1 MSRLNFSALLA
12 LAGRQLRRD
21 ARASEV
27 RVLFFSVLVAVA
39 ASTAIGYFGARLN
52 GAMQLRATE
61 FLGADLV
68 LQGTSPARP
77 GQIDDGEALGLAHAR
92 VVEFT
97 SVVGGDQGIQLSS
110 VKAADARYPLR
121 GEIRSAPAPYGA
133 ESPGGG
139 PGPGEAWVEPRLLVA
154 LGMQIGDSIDVGQK
168 TLRLSRVLTY
178 EPDRA
183 NNFYSLTPRVL
194 MNLADLASTGV
205 IQPGSRVSYRDLWRG
220 EPQALAAYCKGVEQH
235 LAANQ
240 RLLDTR
246 DGNRQIGG
254 ALGKAERY
262 LNMASLVAVLLAG
275 VAVALS
281 ASRYAARRLD
291 ASALLR
297 CLGLSR
303 RQALGLYCLQLAM
316 LGVVAA
322 LFGAGLGWLAQLGLF
337 QLLEGLLPS
346 TVPPGGI
353 APALAGIAT
362 GLVAL
367 AGFALPPLAAL
378 GRVPPL
384 RVLRRDL
391 LPVPPSSW
399 LVYGAALLALGLIMW
414 RLSLDLLLTFALL
427 GGGLIAAAVL
437 GGLLLLVLRSL
448 RRALAGAPLTW
459 RLGLGQLLRYPLA
472 AAGQALAFGLILLAM
487 GLVALLRGELL
498 DTWQAQLPAD
508 APNHFALNILP
519 DQREPFAQQL
529 QAIGARSAPLYPVT
543 PGRLVAIN
551 GQPVNQV
558 VSKDSTGERA
568 VQRDL
573 SLTWAAELPSG
584 NALSE
589 GRWWQEAPSP
599 QDTPGVAT
607 PDVPAPDVA
616 TPDVATPDVA
626 TPDVSVEAELAA
638 SLGLKLGD
646 ELTFDIGDQQHS
658 AKVSSLRTVHWD
670 SFQPN
675 FYMIFQPGTLQGLPT
690 TYLTSFYLPAG
701 HDKDIV
707 ALSRAFPAATILQV
721 DALLSQLRS
730 ILAQVTLAVE
740 YVLLFVLA
748 AGLAVLFAG
757 LQATLDER
765 IRQGA
770 LLRALGASRALL
782 VRTRR
787 IEFGLLGAASGV
799 LAALG
804 CELVTWV
811 LYRYAFALTWSPHP
825 WLLVLPVAGAVLV
838 GGAGMLGTRRALNAS
853 PLAVLREG

>member
-1 MSRLNFSALLA
+1 MTRLTFSRLLGLA
-12 LAGRQLRRD
+12 SRQLRRD

-27 RVLFFSVLVAVA
+27 RVLFFALLVAVA
-39 ASTAIGYFGARLN
+39 ASTAIGFFGARLN

-68 LQGTSPARP
+68 LQGSAAARAE
-77 GQIDDGEALGLAHAR
+77 QIESGTRLGLQHAR

-97 SVVGGDQGIQLSS
+97 SVVGGDSGIQLSS
-110 VKAADARYPLR
+110 VKAADPAYPLR
-121 GEIRSAPAPYGA
+121 GELRSADAPYAA
-133 ESPGGG
+133 ETPGGS
-139 PGPGEAWVEPRLLVA
+139 PGPGEVWVEPRLLAA
-154 LGMQIGDSIDVGQK
+154 LGMSLGDSIDVGLK
-168 TLRLSRVLTY
+168 TLRMTRVLTY

-183 NNFYSLTPRVL
+183 GNFYSLTPRVL
-194 MNLADLASTGV
+194 MNIADLQATGV

-220 EPQALAAYCKGVEQH
+220 EPQALERYRQDIEQN

-281 ASRYAARRLD
+281 ASRYATRRLD

-316 LGVVAA
+316 LGIAAA
-322 LFGAGLGWLAQLGLF
+322 LCGALLGWFAQLGLF
-337 QLLEGLLPS
+337 RMLQGLMPADL
-346 TVPPGGI
+346 PPGGV

-427 GGGLIAAAVL
+427 GGGLIAATVL
-437 GGLLLLVLRSL
+437 GGLLLLGLRSL
-448 RRALAGAPLTW
+448 RKLLAGAPLTW
-459 RLGLGQLLRYPLA
+459 RLGLGQLLRHPLA

-487 GLVALLRGELL
+487 GLVALLRAELL

-519 DQREPFAQQL
+519 DEREPFARHL
-529 QAIGARSAPLYPVT
+529 DELNARSAPLYPVI
-543 PGRLVAIN
+543 PGRLTAIN
-551 GQPVNQV
+551 AQPVTQI
-558 VSKDSTGERA
+558 VSKDSAGERA

-573 SLTWAAELPSG
+573 SLTWAADLPEG
-584 NALSE
+584 NALTE
-589 GRWWQEAPSP
+589 GNWWQQAPPSEAM
-599 QDTPGVAT
+599 PG
-607 PDVPAPDVA
+607 
-616 TPDVATPDVA
+616 
-626 TPDVSVEAELAA
+626 VSVEAELAV
-638 SLGLKLGD
+638 SLALKLGD
-646 ELTFDIGDQQHS
+646 VLTFDIAGEQHQ
-658 AKVSSLRTVHWD
+658 AKVSSLRSVHWD

-690 TYLTSFYLPAG
+690 TYLTSFYLAPG
-701 HDKDIV
+701 HDQEV
-707 ALSRAFPAATILQV
+707 VGLSRAFPAVTILQV
-721 DALLSQLRS
+721 DALLAQLRS

-804 CELVTWV
+804 CELITWV
-811 LYRYAFALTWSPHP
+811 LYRYAFALQWSPHP
-825 WLLVLPVAGAVLV
+825 VLLVLPLLGALLV
-838 GGAGMLGTRRALNAS
+838 GGAGVLGTRRALNAS
-853 PLAVLREG
+853 PLTVLRDS